1 MRNFVIMTDQLKI
14 DAMNKAAMMANPE
27 KLVSWNAKSSPPEA
41 RKPGARGR
49 AMTQHSRSRGR
60 AGKFAAWVAGILML
74 APGARAAEGQI
85 YDVFAKAL
93 APIASSVFGGAAGQP
108 GAMVVECT
116 VGEATGRLAAANGM
130 KMRLAVQAPDH
141 LRVDLAYNGT
151 VLTACRAGK
160 ELWATPAAPMRSLA
174 QAAGIDVGKSA
185 PDSTSPPLIP
195 LALDPQMLVFLPVVF
210 DVKDLGMEDIN
221 GTAHRGMQFGLMPE
235 LKKSIKAEDFDAR
248 AWINTEFQPRRV
260 TVEGADYSLQ
270 VEVDKISFAPQFPPT
285 VWQPA
290 ENQDVLRL
298 PASALNE
305 LFEKMLA
312 QKLPAN
318 LPLPAPTG
326 P

>member
-1 MRNFVIMTDQLKI
+1 MTDQLKI
-14 DAMNKAAMMANPE
+14 EAMNNVAMMINPD
-27 KLVSWNAKSSPPEA
+27 KLVSWKAKIIPPEA
-41 RKPGARGR
+41 SKPGAGSG
-49 AMTQHSRSRGR
+49 MTQHSRSRRR
-60 AGKFAAWVAGILML
+60 AGKIAAWMGALFL
-74 APGARAAEGQI
+74 AVPSGRAAEGQI

-108 GAMVVECT
+108 GAMVVECS
-116 VGEATGRLAAANGM
+116 VGEATGRLAAARGM

-141 LRVDLAYNGT
+141 LRVDLAYNGM

-174 QAAGIDVGKSA
+174 QAAGIDVEKNT

-210 DVKDLGMEDIN
+210 DVKDLGSQDI
-221 GTAHRGMQFGLMPE
+221 GDRPHRGMQFGLMPE

-248 AWINTEFQPRRV
+248 AWINGEYQPRRV

-270 VEVDKISFAPQFPPT
+270 VEVDKINFAPQLPRTAWEPS
-285 VWQPA
+285 
-290 ENQDVLRL
+290 ENQEVLRL

-312 QKLPAN
+312 QKLPAG
-318 LPLPAPTG
+318 LPLQKNEASLSEG
-326 P
+326 Q

>member
-1 MRNFVIMTDQLKI
+1 M
-14 DAMNKAAMMANPE
+14 DAMNNTAMMANPD
-27 KLVSWNAKSSPPEA
+27 KLVSWKAKIIPPDA
-41 RKPGARGR
+41 MKPGKSMA
-49 AMTQHSRSRGR
+49 QHSRSRRR
-60 AGKFAAWVAGILML
+60 AGKIVAGLVVLFL
-74 APGARAAEGQI
+74 AVPSGYAAEGQI

-108 GAMVVECT
+108 GAMVVECS
-116 VGEATGRLAAANGM
+116 VGEATGRLAAARGM

-141 LRVDLAYNGT
+141 LRVDLAYNGM
-151 VLTACRAGK
+151 VLTACRAGRD
-160 ELWATPAAPMRSLA
+160 LWAAPVAPMRSLA
-174 QAAGIDVGKSA
+174 QAAGIDVEKSA

-210 DVKDLGMEDIN
+210 DVQDLGTEDID
-221 GTAHRGMQFGLMPE
+221 AIPHRGLKFGLMPE

-248 AWINTEFQPRRV
+248 AWINSEFQPRRV
-260 TVEGADYSLQ
+260 TVEGTDYSLE
-270 VEVDKISFAPQFPPT
+270 VNVDKINFAPKL
-285 VWQPA
+285 PA
-290 ENQDVLRL
+290 TAWEPSEDQEVLRL

-318 LPLPAPTG
+318 LPFQPPSG

>member
-14 DAMNKAAMMANPE
+14 EAMNKVAMMINPD
-27 KLVSWNAKSSPPEA
+27 KLVSWKAKTIPPDA
-41 RKPGARGR
+41 MKPGKSMAD
-49 AMTQHSRSRGR
+49 HSRSRRR
-60 AGKFAAWVAGILML
+60 AGKFAASILALFL
-74 APGARAAEGQI
+74 AVPSGYAAEGQI

-141 LRVDLAYNGT
+141 LRVDLAYNGML
-151 VLTACRAGK
+151 LTACRAGK

>member
-14 DAMNKAAMMANPE
+14 EAMNNVAMMSNPD
-27 KLVSWNAKSSPPEA
+27 KLVSWKAKIIPPEA
-41 RKPGARGR
+41 SKPGAGMG
-49 AMTQHSRSRGR
+49 MTQHSRSRRR
-60 AGKFAAWVAGILML
+60 AGKIAACLSALFL
-74 APGARAAEGQI
+74 AVPSARAAEGQI

-108 GAMVVECT
+108 GAMVVECS
-116 VGEATGRLAAANGM
+116 VGEATGRLAAARGM

-141 LRVDLAYNGT
+141 LRVDLAYNGM

-174 QAAGIDVGKSA
+174 QAAGIDVKKSA

-210 DVKDLGMEDIN
+210 DVQDLGMEDVA
-221 GTAHRGMQFGLMPE
+221 GTPHRGMQFGLMPE
-235 LKKSIKAEDFDAR
+235 LKKSIKAEGFDAR
-248 AWINTEFQPRRV
+248 AWINAEYQPRRV
-260 TVEGADYSLQ
+260 TVEGADYSLE
-270 VEVDKISFAPQFPPT
+270 VNVDKIHFTPKLPPGA
-285 VWQPA
+285 WEPPA
-290 ENQDVLRL
+290 DQEVLRL

-318 LPLPAPTG
+318 LPLSPPTG

>member
-1 MRNFVIMTDQLKI
+1 
-14 DAMNKAAMMANPE
+14 
-27 KLVSWNAKSSPPEA
+27 
-41 RKPGARGR
+41 
-49 AMTQHSRSRGR
+49 
-60 AGKFAAWVAGILML
+60 
-74 APGARAAEGQI
+74 
-85 YDVFAKAL
+85 
-93 APIASSVFGGAAGQP
+93 
-108 GAMVVECT
+108 
-116 VGEATGRLAAANGM
+116 
-130 KMRLAVQAPDH
+130 
-141 LRVDLAYNGT
+141 
-151 VLTACRAGK
+151 
-160 ELWATPAAPMRSLA
+160 
-174 QAAGIDVGKSA
+174 
-185 PDSTSPPLIP
+185 
-195 LALDPQMLVFLPVVF
+195 
-210 DVKDLGMEDIN
+210 
-221 GTAHRGMQFGLMPE
+221 MQFGLMPE

>member
-1 MRNFVIMTDQLKI
+1 MTDQLKI
-14 DAMNKAAMMANPE
+14 DAMNKAAMMASPDM
-27 KLVSWNAKSSPPEA
+27 LVSWKAKISPPEA
-41 RKPGARGR
+41 MKPGTGMGMAE
-49 AMTQHSRSRGR
+49 HSRSRRR
-60 AGKFAAWVAGILML
+60 AGKIAAWTAALFL
-74 APGARAAEGQI
+74 AAPSAHAAEGQI

-108 GAMVVECT
+108 GAMVVECS
-116 VGEATGRLAAANGM
+116 VGEAAGRLAAARGM

-141 LRVDLAYNGT
+141 LRVDLAYNGM

-160 ELWATPAAPMRSLA
+160 ELWAAPAAPMRALA
-174 QAAGIDVGKSA
+174 QAAGIDVEKNT

-210 DVKDLGMEDIN
+210 DVKDLGMQDVA
-221 GTAHRGMQFGLMPE
+221 GTSHRGMRFGLMPE
-235 LKKSIKAEDFDAR
+235 LKKSIKAQDFDAR
-248 AWINTEFQPRRV
+248 AWINGEFQPRRV

-270 VEVDKISFAPQFPPT
+270 VEVDKMNFAPELPQTAWEPS
-285 VWQPA
+285 
-290 ENQDVLRL
+290 ENQEVLRL

-318 LPLPAPTG
+318 LPFKTPQAG
-326 P
+326 ASVGE

>member
-14 DAMNKAAMMANPE
+14 EAINNVAMMISPD
-27 KLVSWNAKSSPPEA
+27 KLVSWKAKIIPPDA
-41 RKPGARGR
+41 MKPGKGIAK
-49 AMTQHSRSRGR
+49 HSRSRGR
-60 AGKFAAWVAGILML
+60 AGKFAAWIALLFL
-74 APGARAAEGQI
+74 AVPAATAAEGQI

-108 GAMVVECT
+108 GAMVVECS
-116 VGEATGRLAAANGM
+116 VLEATGRLAAARGM

-160 ELWATPAAPMRSLA
+160 ELWAAPPAPMRSLA
-174 QAAGIDVGKSA
+174 QAAGIDVEKNT

-210 DVKDLGMEDIN
+210 DVQDLGTEDID
-221 GTAHRGMQFGLMPE
+221 GTPHRGMQFGLMPE

-248 AWINTEFQPRRV
+248 AWINGQYQPRRV
-260 TVEGADYSLQ
+260 TVEGSDYSLQ
-270 VEVDKISFAPQFPPT
+270 VEVDKISFAPKFPPT

-290 ENQDVLRL
+290 EDQDVLRL

-312 QKLPAN
+312 EKLPAN
-318 LPLPAPTG
+318 LPLPTPTG

>member
-1 MRNFVIMTDQLKI
+1 VIMTDQLKI
-14 DAMNKAAMMANPE
+14 DAMNKAAIMASPE

-60 AGKFAAWVAGILML
+60 AGKFAAWVAGALMVIP
-74 APGARAAEGQI
+74 AAHAAEGQI

-108 GAMVVECT
+108 GAMVAECA
-116 VGEATGRLAAANGM
+116 VGEATGRLAAARGM
-130 KMRLAVQAPDH
+130 KLRLAVQAPDH
-141 LRVDLAYNGT
+141 LRVDLAYNGM

-160 ELWATPAAPMRSLA
+160 ELWATPAGPMRSLA
-174 QAAGIDVGKSA
+174 QAAGIDVEKTA
-185 PDSTSPPLIP
+185 PDASSPPLIP

-210 DVKDLGMEDIN
+210 DVQDLGMENIQ
-221 GTAHRGMQFGLMPE
+221 GSPHRGMKFGLMPE
-235 LKKSIKAEDFDAR
+235 LKKSIEAEDFDAR
-248 AWINTEFQPRRV
+248 AWINNEFQPRRV
-260 TVEGADYSLQ
+260 TVEGADYSLE
-270 VEVDKISFAPQFPPT
+270 VNVDKMNFAPKLPPT
-285 VWQPA
+285 AWEPPA
-290 ENQDVLRL
+290 DQEVLRL

-312 QKLPAN
+312 EKLPAN
-318 LPLPAPTG
+318 LPLSPPAG